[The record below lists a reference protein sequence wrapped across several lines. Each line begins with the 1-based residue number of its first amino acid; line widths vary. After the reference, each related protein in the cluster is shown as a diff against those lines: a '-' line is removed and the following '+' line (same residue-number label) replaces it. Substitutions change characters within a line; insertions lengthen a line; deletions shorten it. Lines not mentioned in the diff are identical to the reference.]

1 MHQRKNFIARE
12 EAFTCGHC
20 GRKVVPLARGTYRN
34 HCPHCLYSRH
44 VDEAVPGDRLGQC
57 GGLMEPRGIVLSNKG
72 YVIIHHCLECGQ
84 VSNNK
89 AAPDDSFAKL
99 LELSQTSSI

>member
-1 MHQRKNFIARE
+1 MHKRKNFIVRNE
-12 EAFTCGHC
+12 TFTCDHC
-20 GRKVVPLARGTYRN
+20 GRKILPLEQGTYRN
-34 HCPHCLYSRH
+34 HCSFCLYSRH
-44 VDEAVPGDRLGQC
+44 VDANIPGDRASPC

-89 AAPDDSFAKL
+89 TAPDDSFEKL
-99 LELSQTSSI
+99 LEISQTSAI